1 MSFICMGMK
10 NYFHIKGWA
19 VNLVLIQRHGRTRK
33 WSITLGREMQI
44 PNGKPLKAL
53 MRVFGKKKK
62 QKRQKQKQKKG
73 SWHVLTKICSF
84 YFRRDF
90 VCRYCGGPLNEDV
103 TCRILA
109 GNKPN
114 TVYWILLLG
123 SVTNE
128 TSKLYKRKLWQYNLA
143 MIFFQISVSY
153 RCYVPWRLTRGCG
166 STATVAC
173 TKASLCML
181 EV

>member
-1 MSFICMGMK
+1 
-10 NYFHIKGWA
+10 
-19 VNLVLIQRHGRTRK
+19 
-33 WSITLGREMQI
+33 MQI

-53 MRVFGKKKK
+53 MRVFGKKKNK
-62 QKRQKQKQKKG
+62 KKRQKQKQKKG

-128 TSKLYKRKLWQYNLA
+128 TSKIYNKKTVT
-143 MIFFQISVSY
+143 IQFGYNFFFQISVSY